1 MNGMAV
7 QGRFYEIYDVFTE
20 KALSGNPL
28 AIVHDSEGLDDAKML
43 AIAREF
49 NLSETVFVAP
59 AVNPLHTASIRI
71 FTPDYELN
79 FAGHPTVGTAV
90 ALAYKNCNGQKP
102 QTDLIMTLE
111 EKVGPVRVA
120 VHCAGSGD
128 TEGQSAAFAEFDL
141 PRLPERVNITLEKE
155 QAAAAL
161 RLNTHEIG
169 FENHVPSVWSG
180 GKPFVLV
187 PVKNM
192 IAAAKVVVDPVFV
205 EDHMQAFE
213 GRAIPF
219 YIYTRETR
227 LFESNYHARMFT
239 SGKHV
244 YEDPAT
250 GSAVAAFAGAINE
263 FDQPV
268 DGLTQLWIEQ
278 GIQMGRPSRIR
289 LELDVAA
296 KKLTGARIG
305 GSAVKVAEGYL
316 KI

>member
-28 AIVHDSEGLDDAKML
+28 AIVHDSEGLDDATML

-141 PRLPERVNITLEKE
+141 PRLPERVNITVEKE

-227 LFESNYHARMFT
+227 LFESTYPARMFT

>member
-28 AIVHDSEGLDDAKML
+28 AIVHDSEGLDDATML

-49 NLSETVFVAP
+49 NLSETVFVAS

-141 PRLPERVNITLEKE
+141 PRLPERVNITVEKE

>member
-1 MNGMAV
+1 MNRETM

-20 KALSGNPL
+20 KPLAGNPL
-28 AIVHDSEGLDDAKML
+28 AVVHDAEGLDDATMQS
-43 AIAREF
+43 IAREF
-49 NLSETVFVAP
+49 NLSETVFVFP
-59 AVNPLHTASIRI
+59 AENPAHAAAIRI

-79 FAGHPTVGTAV
+79 FAGHPTVGTAI
-90 ALAYKNCNGQKP
+90 ALAYKNCSGDAP

-111 EKVGPVRVA
+111 EKIGPVRIA
-120 VHCAGSGD
+120 VRC
-128 TEGQSAAFAEFDL
+128 QKPAAFAEFDL
-141 PRLPERVNITLEKE
+141 PLLPERLNIPVEKE
-155 QAAAAL
+155 MVAAAL
-161 RLNTHEIG
+161 GLNTHEIG

-180 GKPFVLV
+180 GKPYVLV

-205 EDHMQAFE
+205 EDHMQQVD
-213 GRAIPF
+213 GRAVPF

-227 LFESNYHARMFT
+227 LYESNYHARMFT

-250 GSAVAAFAGAINE
+250 GSAVAAFAGAVHE
-263 FDQPV
+263 FDRPV
-268 DGLTQLWIEQ
+268 EGLTQLWIEQ

-289 LELDVAA
+289 LELDVTA

-316 KI
+316 QI

>member
-28 AIVHDSEGLDDAKML
+28 AIVHDSEGLDDATML

-59 AVNPLHTASIRI
+59 AANPLHTASIRI

-141 PRLPERVNITLEKE
+141 PRLPERVNITVEKE

-268 DGLTQLWIEQ
+268 DGLKQLWIEQ